1 MAPAPHPGD
10 AFTGAPAHRLPNPFR
25 FHIDP
30 MVRLL
35 LIDLTGDLDRVYRGF
50 EPQVFDDAVHGRGV
64 IVLGWRRDG
73 RVDVFHQPDV
83 RVDPATYSI
92 VGDGLHRMVA
102 RPLAG
107 ARYMIGSAGVDAE
120 LGFDDL
126 DGRRIE
132 LRIVERSE
140 RPAGRFGLL
149 APMGDVA
156 TRPAAMPLV
165 LLRDFGFVRRAC
177 SEVRVTIEGRRHA
190 IGLLPLPIDGQ
201 RRYMLRYAEAP
212 LVVTVNPAHEGPL
225 TPVAAGGATVDDAG
239 DRLTLADGAGH
250 RGIAR
255 IERRSGEQSVRWT
268 FDPPFPNPSDLLPGA
283 ELLGRFTIDS
293 DPRVGSVT
301 GDYRLQ
307 REDDAVRVR
316 LVPSGGWR
324 PNERRW
330 SVRLIYLVA
339 PVFRRWP
346 KTYVWD
352 AEIDLTATPGPTMRS
367 AWTRS
372 RAERRA

>member
-1 MAPAPHPGD
+1 MATAPAPHPGD
-10 AFTGAPAHRLPNPFR
+10 AFTGAPADRLLNPFR

-50 EPQVFDDAVHGRGV
+50 EPQVFDDTVHGRGV

-92 VGDGLHRMVA
+92 VGDGLHRVVA

-107 ARYMIGSAGVDAE
+107 ARYTIGPAGVDAD

-126 DGRRIE
+126 EGRRIE
-132 LRIVERSE
+132 LRIVERSD

-156 TRPAAMPLV
+156 SQPHAMPLV
-165 LLRDFGFVRRAC
+165 LLRNFGFVRRAG
-177 SEVRVTIEGRRHA
+177 SEVHIAIDGRRHA
-190 IGLLPLPIDGQ
+190 IGHLPLPIDGQ
-201 RRYMLRYAEAP
+201 RRYMLRYAEGP
-212 LVVTVNPAHEGPL
+212 LVVTVNPAHGGPL
-225 TPVAAGGATVDDAG
+225 TPVSAGEVTVDDAG
-239 DRLTLADGAGH
+239 DRLTLAAGAGH

-255 IERRSGEQSVRWT
+255 IERRGGDQFVRWA
-268 FDPPFPNPSDLLPGA
+268 FDPPFPNSSDLRPGA
-283 ELLGRFTIDS
+283 ELSGRFTIDS
-293 DPRVGSVT
+293 DPRVGRVT
-301 GDYRLQ
+301 GDYRVQ
-307 REDDAVRVR
+307 REGDAVQVR
-316 LVPSGGWR
+316 LVPSGGWH

-330 SVRLIYLVA
+330 SVRFIYLVA

-352 AEIDLTATPGPTMRS
+352 AEIDLAASPEPTMRS

-372 RAERRA
+372 RPVR